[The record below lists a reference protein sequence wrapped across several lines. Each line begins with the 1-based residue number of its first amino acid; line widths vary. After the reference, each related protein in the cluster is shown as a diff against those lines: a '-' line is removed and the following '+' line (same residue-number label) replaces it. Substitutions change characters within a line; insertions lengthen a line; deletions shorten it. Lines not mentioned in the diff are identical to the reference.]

1 MMVVGLSHI
10 AAQMGV
16 SMRTAKRLAKTGA
29 VPMQLVD
36 RQRRATPQAIA
47 TFRVSREAIPTW
59 ESEGGS
65 LRRVT
70 PSHDDQTIEE
80 TSDV

>member
-16 SMRTAKRLAKTGA
+16 STRTAKRLAKTGA

-47 TFRVSREAIPTW
+47 TFRVGREAIPTW
-59 ESEGGS
+59 EGEGGS
-65 LRRVT
+65 LRRET
-70 PSHDDQTIEE
+70 ISQDDQTIEE
-80 TSDV
+80 SSDV

>member
-1 MMVVGLSHI
+1 MMVVGLAHI

-16 SMRTAKRLAKTGA
+16 SPRTAKRLAKTGA

-47 TFRVSREAIPTW
+47 SFRVGREAIPTW

-65 LRRVT
+65 LRRET
-70 PSHDDQTIEE
+70 TSQDDYTTEE
-80 TSDV
+80 TLDV